1 MIRDFLYKCRAGRT
15 TTTRPQRGQYSNE
28 NRAPRALEIPVIRCK
43 YLVSLEWAMGAKLE
57 FRRPGVAKRS
67 LFAIAPLI
75 LVSVLIAL
83 LPLPR
88 AAAQKQKLEKGYKQW
103 LERDVA
109 YFITNE
115 ERNIFLKLKTDDE
128 RDQFIQNFW
137 ELRNPN
143 PGSQDNKFKEDV
155 YDRIAYANA
164 HFGAGANEEGW
175 RTDRGRAYITL
186 GPPQQKEVH
195 YNAAN
200 MFPVEIWFYSFS
212 HPSLPPFFYLMFY
225 RHEGFGDFRFYSPF
239 IDGPDK
245 LVTGT
250 EHINDR
256 QGSLRAIQDSVGPL
270 VARLTQSLIPDE
282 PIDPNADRP
291 SLQSDT
297 MLATIKGLANNPF
310 TKQDLDRRRAMIG
323 NVTARMLVP
332 GQNLDVATLPLRDS
346 RGLTRLDYAMRFRQP
361 SEISFEERSD
371 GRYFYNV
378 QVQVRVYD
386 ADKPNR
392 LIFTHEQ
399 NVTDTIDKQQFDDMK
414 NRRVGYEGTLP
425 LPPGKFR
432 LEFVLTDAKNKKAL
446 QAQKDVVVPEI
457 GSTGVAIGGVIPY
470 ASVRQADPASAD
482 LNPFTLAGLTFVPL
496 GTNPLTLAPDEPI
509 QVAYQIWS
517 RPQDPAHYADEKM
530 TVEYAVGRPA
540 VAGGAAV
547 VSEDIAKDQFDP
559 TGSLVNGKKLPL
571 LGQPPGSYMLS
582 VSVNQTGA
590 GQRAFSTLPFSVLPG
605 TTTPDVWD
613 ITDPMLQKD
622 FSSGAVDRE
631 RALCLLE
638 QGKADEARAWF
649 RRALARNHGDDVSR
663 SRLIEAYSARNDNAA
678 IQSLYKDAGITD
690 ETDPTTIL
698 RIAAALDQTGGVRD
712 AIALLESALRTRQ
725 ENGAL
730 YLALAGYYRK
740 SGDLKKAADAEA
752 KGKPLLGAPSS
763 PSPAAK

>member
-1 MIRDFLYKCRAGRT
+1 
-15 TTTRPQRGQYSNE
+15 
-28 NRAPRALEIPVIRCK
+28 
-43 YLVSLEWAMGAKLE
+43 MGAKPEL
-57 FRRPGVAKRS
+57 RRPPITRRIVCVVAPLLV
-67 LFAIAPLI
+67 LFALI
-75 LVSVLIAL
+75 PFTVRPV
-83 LPLPR
+83 
-88 AAAQKQKLEKGYKQW
+88 AAQKQKQKVEKNYKEW
-103 LERDVA
+103 LDRDVA
-109 YFITNE
+109 YFITKE
-115 ERNIFLKLKTDDE
+115 ERDAFLKLKSDDE

-143 PGSQDNKFKEDV
+143 PGSEDNKFKDDV
-155 YDRIAYANA
+155 YERIAYANA

-200 MFPVEIWFYSFS
+200 VFPLEVWFYSFN

-245 LVTGT
+245 LTTGT
-250 EHINDR
+250 EYINNR
-256 QGSLRAIQDSVGPL
+256 QGSIKAIQDSLGPL
-270 VARLTQSLIPDE
+270 VAHLTQSLIPDE

-323 NVTARMLVP
+323 NVSARILIP

-361 SEISFEERSD
+361 SDITFEERSD

-378 QVQVRVYD
+378 QAQVRVYN
-386 ADKPNR
+386 ADKNDR
-392 LIFTHEQ
+392 LIFTHEE
-399 NVTDTIDKQQFDDMK
+399 NLTDTIDKQQFDDMK

-457 GSTGVAIGGVIPY
+457 GATGVAIGGVIPY
-470 ASVRQADPASAD
+470 SAVRQADPASAD
-482 LNPFTLAGLTFVPL
+482 LTPFTLAGLTFVPL

-509 QVAYQIWS
+509 QIAYQIWS

-530 TVEYAVGRPA
+530 TVEYGVGRPA
-540 VAGGAAV
+540 VAGAAAV
-547 VSEDIAKDQFDP
+547 LSEDIAKDQFDA

-571 LGQPPGSYMLS
+571 LGQPPGAYMLS
-582 VSVNQTGA
+582 VSVNQSGA
-590 GQRAFSTLPFSVLPG
+590 GQSGAGQKAFSTLPFSVLPG
-605 TTTPDVWD
+605 ITTPEVWD
-613 ITDPMLQKD
+613 LTDPMLQKD

-638 QGKADEARAWF
+638 QGKSDEARAWF
-649 RRALARNHGDDVSR
+649 RRALARNHADDISR
-663 SRLIEAYSARNDNAA
+663 SRLVEAYSARNDNAA
-678 IQSLYKDAGITD
+678 IQSLYKDAGIT
-690 ETDPTTIL
+690 EATDPTTIL
-698 RIAAALDQTGGVRD
+698 RIASALAAIDQTTGVQD
-712 AIALLESALRTRQ
+712 AISLLDSALRTRQ

-740 SGDLKKAADAEA
+740 AGDAKKAADAEA
-752 KGKPLLGAPSS
+752 KGKPLLGVAPSPTS
-763 PSPAAK
+763 K